1 MIDRVS
7 GITSRNG
14 FPSTEWKVVLE
25 ARDDDSDGR
34 AALGVLCRVYWYPV
48 YAFVRG
54 KVRDVHK
61 AQDLTQGFFT
71 HLLSNGVVASAD
83 QTRGRFRDFL
93 LGCCR
98 NYLKDHWKWFRSGQ
112 NGGGVNP
119 LPLDFAA
126 AEVRYRQSPAG
137 PADPEREYTRLWA
150 MQLLERTMGELR
162 TAYAAA
168 GETELFD
175 RLARTLTDDAGAE
188 KHVAIA
194 TSLGLTVDQMK
205 KAASRLRAAF
215 KAELY
220 RQVGQTVL
228 HPADVAAE
236 IRELFTA
243 VNRC

>member
-162 TAYAAA
+162 T
-168 GETELFD
+168 
-175 RLARTLTDDAGAE
+175 
-188 KHVAIA
+188 
-194 TSLGLTVDQMK
+194 SLGLTVDQMK